1 MIGPGDDATR
11 TIKVLEF
18 NCRLGDPETQPIM
31 MRIRSDLLEVFEH
44 GGGRIARPGA
54 HRVGSTHGAGG
65 CHGQCANY
73 PGTPR
78 LGDPISGIPPAIQDC
93 VTFHAGTAVHNG
105 TLVTSGGRVLC
116 ITALDDSVAATRQ
129 RVYAVVDAIRF
140 NGAQFRRDIGW
151 RALEVQ

>member
-1 MIGPGDDATR
+1 
-11 TIKVLEF
+11 
-18 NCRLGDPETQPIM
+18 M

-44 GGGRIARPGA
+44 GVAGSLDQARIEWDPRTALGVVMA
-54 HRVGSTHGAGG
+54 S
-65 CHGQCANY
+65 ANY